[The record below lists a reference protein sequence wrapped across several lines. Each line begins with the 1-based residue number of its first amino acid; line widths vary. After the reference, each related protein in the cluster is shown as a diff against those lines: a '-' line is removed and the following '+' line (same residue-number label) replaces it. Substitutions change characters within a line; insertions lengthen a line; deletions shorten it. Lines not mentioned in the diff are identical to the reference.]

1 MNVDS
6 KTIAFFFIWHFEVK
20 GKKKKKTESGFSLLP
35 LVISVEKTSLLSY
48 NQNIL
53 YAAMKQ

>member
-20 GKKKKKTESGFSLLP
+20 GKKKKTECGFSLLP